1 MRKGGVL
8 IGFFLLFSLLI
19 GVSQDSQKPY
29 LVKGAG
35 FSQSINPL
43 PIPLS
48 CMNKLTF
55 EVRVTNTEKECVAT
69 ELSLG
74 ESEIKPGLSYPN
86 ELNPQLLIRFTAA
99 KAAAAKD
106 GQKIYIAS
114 GFRTL
119 ERQKY
124 LFANAVKKYGSESEA
139 AKWVAPPYVSHHPWG
154 LAIDVNYPN
163 EPVGAGWL
171 EINGAKFGLCRVYE
185 NEWWHFEP
193 SISPGGICPAL
204 LLNATFTPQ
213 LQPAPVQ
220 PPES

>member
-35 FSQSINPL
+35 FSQSIKPL

-48 CMNKLTF
+48 CMNKITF

-69 ELSLG
+69 EHSLG
-74 ESEIKPGLSYPN
+74 ESEIKPGLNYPI

-124 LFANAVKKYGSESEA
+124 LFASAVKKYGSESEA

-154 LAIDVNYPN
+154 IAIDVNYPN
-163 EPVGAGWL
+163 EPVCAGWL
-171 EINGAKFGLCRVYE
+171 EINGATFGLCRVYE

-193 SISPGGICPAL
+193 SIAPGGTCPAL
-204 LLNATFTPQ
+204 LPNATLTAQ
-213 LQPAPVQ
+213 LQPAP
-220 PPES
+220 EN